1 MRVFE
6 TGRGGLEEI
15 QEIRFK
21 NEREIHSTIE
31 KNLAVLFPDLELVKS
46 EWTIKDNRIDT
57 LAFDNRTKAF
67 VIIEYKKARNSDI
80 YSQGRT
86 YYNTLR
92 QNKDSC
98 VLLLST
104 RRAKVMDSKDID
116 WDKTHLIFIMP
127 SFTKRQI
134 EASNSD
140 DLLDIKLYEIHKYPT
155 HLIVSRVDSAE
166 PPHQSRPSSR
176 LRSHQK
182 SPISVYSEADWLA
195 GKYGPKPLSR
205 VRDLYFVLKN
215 ALIAQFQLEHFQ
227 RKHWA
232 PFRLNG
238 VEVCSVVLRKHKLQ
252 IIYSTSNKRLL
263 PLNDFIYDVSK
274 VRHLGRGN
282 YCSNIKTE
290 SDVWRAMEYVASV
303 CQDVSGSV
311 RADSKPP
318 TKSRPTAPVYSETDW
333 LEGKC
338 GGPKITPHAR
348 SLYDDL
354 KRCLHRA
361 LPLEHVQK
369 KKWASLR
376 LKEGAEAC
384 SIILHQRRLEIVY
397 ATSKKSLW
405 PPNDFVADIS
415 HVGHHGKGDYRSY
428 IETESDIPRVMKY
441 VEIVYKDITGSGP
454 RYA

>member
-166 PPHQSRPSSR
+166 PPPD
-176 LRSHQK
+176 
-182 SPISVYSEADWLA
+182 PPPPVYSEADWLA
-195 GKYGPKPLSR
+195 GKYGPKPLPH

-215 ALIAQFQLEHFQ
+215 ALITQFQLEHFQ
-227 RKHWA
+227 RKKWA
-232 PFRLNG
+232 SFRLNG
-238 VEVCSVVLRKHKLQ
+238 VEVCSVVLQKHKLR
-252 IIYSTSNKRLL
+252 IVYSTFKKGLL
-263 PLNDFIYDVSK
+263 PLNDFIDDVSEVGK
-274 VRHLGRGN
+274 LGRGN
-282 YCSNIKTE
+282 YRSDIETE
-290 SDVWRAMEYVASV
+290 SDARRAVEYVARV
-303 CQDVSGSV
+303 CQDVSGSRV
-311 RADSKPP
+311 DSKPP

-338 GGPKITPHAR
+338 GGPRITPHVR

-376 LKEGAEAC
+376 LKEGAEVC

>member
-6 TGRGGLEEI
+6 TGGGGLEEV

-21 NEREIHSTIE
+21 NEREIHRTVE

-46 EWTIKDNRIDT
+46 EWIIKGNRIDT

-104 RRAKVMDSKDID
+104 RRAKVMDSKDVD

-166 PPHQSRPSSR
+166 PPPD
-176 LRSHQK
+176 
-182 SPISVYSEADWLA
+182 PPPPPAYSEADWLA
-195 GKYGPKPLSR
+195 GKCGPKPLPH

-227 RKHWA
+227 RKKWA
-232 PFRLNG
+232 SFRLNG
-238 VEVCSVVLRKHKLQ
+238 VEVCSVVLQKHKLRVV
-252 IIYSTSNKRLL
+252 YSTFKKGLL
-263 PLNDFIYDVSK
+263 PLNDFIDDVSTVGK
-274 VRHLGRGN
+274 LGRGN
-282 YCSNIKTE
+282 YRSDIETE
-290 SDVWRAMEYVASV
+290 SDARRAVEYVARV
-303 CQDVSGSV
+303 CQDVSGSRV
-311 RADSKPP
+311 DSKPP
-318 TKSRPTAPVYSETDW
+318 TKSRPTSPAYSEIDW
-333 LEGKC
+333 LEGKY
-338 GGPKITPHAR
+338 GGPKITPHTR

-361 LPLEHVQK
+361 LTLDHVQK

-376 LKEGAEAC
+376 LKEGVEVC
-384 SIILHQRRLEIVY
+384 SVILHQHRLEIVY
-397 ATSKKSLW
+397 ATSEKSLW
-405 PPNDFVADIS
+405 PPTDFVADIS
-415 HVGHHGKGDYRSY
+415 NIGHYGKGDYRSY
-428 IETESDIPRVMKY
+428 VETESDIQRVMKY
-441 VEIVYKDITGSGP
+441 VEIVYKNITGSGP